1 MVKPPTSSSN
11 GLSQFTRMRVGQFCE
26 VNPSCLTLKVWSPEV
41 WALTSSVVPVKRP
54 ALAVGRVTPA
64 RLNLPQKGLHIG
76 HLNICSWSSKTCD
89 LRELLDDNGFHVFGL
104 SETHLDPSI
113 SDQELGADG
122 WTVLRKDRNRHGGGV
137 AFLVR
142 DGLPWKHRTDL
153 EKNNTEMLWIE
164 ITT

>member
-1 MVKPPTSSSN
+1 MEQTVFVVILLLLCGDIHN
-11 GLSQFTRMRVGQFCE
+11 
-26 VNPSCLTLKVWSPEV
+26 NPG
-41 WALTSSVVPVKRP
+41 P
-54 ALAVGRVTPA
+54 AQ
-64 RLNLPQKGLHIG
+64 LNLPQKGLHIG